1 VKAARWRT
9 TLEQT
14 RQRARPEAGSQLRR
28 SRESCVNSCDYQLLG
43 GSSSVAGRATKQSAP
58 NVLNPQIAI
67 QKNVSWVKRKLG
79 DSPDETAFFRWPLQ
93 RLLERIGFRDVR
105 IDPSDFLH
113 PKTPRLLVSRFNA
126 LGRLFEMMPVVSELA
141 GSLYKRAVK

>member
-1 VKAARWRT
+1 MKAARWRT

-28 SRESCVNSCDYQLLG
+28 GRESCVNSCDYQLLG

-93 RLLERIGFRDVR
+93 RLLERTGFRDVR